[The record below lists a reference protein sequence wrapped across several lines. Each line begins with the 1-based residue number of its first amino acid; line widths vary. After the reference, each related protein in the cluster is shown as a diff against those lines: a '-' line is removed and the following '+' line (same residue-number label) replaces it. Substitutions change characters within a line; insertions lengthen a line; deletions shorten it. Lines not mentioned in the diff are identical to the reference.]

1 VSHDQV
7 MTSGRQ
13 VDYGMVML
21 GIGVTVVGIAAAAL
35 LAHGSDRRLV
45 TTYADDRRRGYAAAG
60 LRLGEAEGARIRAS
74 RSSVAGGEVP
84 HAHARPPGLQ
94 AMSTTLTSARHLNSA
109 AGMLAWSVLA
119 DSAIEHYRGSFKS
132 RAMYTPILVSLMTLA
147 ISAHGVADQGR
158 AAHALRDITYA
169 VAALTGLAGT
179 GFHIY
184 NVATRP
190 GGLNWLNAFFGAPLG
205 APSAILLS
213 GLLGFIAERVR
224 DASSGSPPRI
234 FGLPAG
240 RFTAAVT
247 AAGLLGTTAEAGFL
261 HFRGAYHNPFMFIPV
276 TVPPAAALVM
286 AEIACGKPR
295 NEAFSRWWLRLTT
308 LIGFAGV
315 GFHAYGIHRNMG
327 GWRNW
332 RQNVL
337 NGPPLPA
344 PPSFAGLALAG
355 LAALGL
361 TEEGPDA

>member
-1 VSHDQV
+1 VSPSQV

-13 VDYGMVML
+13 VDSGMIML
-21 GIGVTVVGIAAAAL
+21 GIGVTVVGVAAAAV
-35 LAHGSDRRLV
+35 LAHRSDRRV
-45 TTYADDRRRGYAAAG
+45 VNAGAEPDRRRRYPADRRLAATERATIRPNSVAAG
-60 LRLGEAEGARIRAS
+60 EMPHRR
-74 RSSVAGGEVP
+74 RSS
-84 HAHARPPGLQ
+84 LQ
-94 AMSTTLTSARHLNSA
+94 ALSSTTTAARGLNRA

-119 DSAIEHYRGSFKS
+119 DSAIEHYRGSFKN

-147 ISAHGVADQGR
+147 ISAHGVADQRR

-184 NVATRP
+184 NVASGP
-190 GGLNWLNAFFGAPLG
+190 GGLNWLNAFYGAPLG

-224 DASSGSPPRI
+224 NTPSGSPPRF

-247 AAGLLGTTAEAGFL
+247 AGGLIGTTAEAGFL
-261 HFRGAYHNPFMFIPV
+261 HFRGAYHNPLMFIPV
-276 TVPPAAALVM
+276 TIPPAAALVM

-295 NEAFSRWWLRLTT
+295 NSAFSRWWLRLTT

-332 RQNVL
+332 RQNIL